1 MLKSDYIHADET
13 TLQVLK
19 VPIDTDDPS
28 KGNRKATKKSYIW
41 LRATSNNDK
50 HKIVLMNY
58 SSTRANLTPQK
69 LFDGFS
75 GYLHTDGYAGYNIV
89 SNKDDITQLACWAH
103 ARRKFTDIIKSGVST
118 KSSKKLANEVVLLI
132 KKLYKIEATIK
143 DKTVEE
149 RYTIRN
155 NESKPIID
163 EIKLWLD
170 TNFFKAQQMNTA
182 ISKAFVYLN
191 NQFNKLSVYLED
203 GKLAIDNNKAE
214 NHIRPIAIG
223 RKNWLFAASTKGAD
237 ALVNWYSII
246 ETAKANNLDP
256 YKYLC
261 HILRLLPIYKFEDK
275 NTDDLLPWNV
285 ELELD

>member
-1 MLKSDYIHADET
+1 
-13 TLQVLK
+13 
-19 VPIDTDDPS
+19 
-28 KGNRKATKKSYIW
+28 
-41 LRATSNNDK
+41 
-50 HKIVLMNY
+50 
-58 SSTRANLTPQK
+58 
-69 LFDGFS
+69 
-75 GYLHTDGYAGYNIV
+75 
-89 SNKDDITQLACWAH
+89 
-103 ARRKFTDIIKSGVST
+103 
-118 KSSKKLANEVVLLI
+118 
-132 KKLYKIEATIK
+132 
-143 DKTVEE
+143 
-149 RYTIRN
+149 
-155 NESKPIID
+155 
-163 EIKLWLD
+163 
-170 TNFFKAQQMNTA
+170 MNTA

>member
-1 MLKSDYIHADET
+1 MSCY
-13 TLQVLK
+13 
-19 VPIDTDDPS
+19 
-28 KGNRKATKKSYIW
+28 
-41 LRATSNNDK
+41 
-50 HKIVLMNY
+50 
-58 SSTRANLTPQK
+58 
-69 LFDGFS
+69 
-75 GYLHTDGYAGYNIV
+75 
-89 SNKDDITQLACWAH
+89 
-103 ARRKFTDIIKSGVST
+103 
-118 KSSKKLANEVVLLI
+118 
-132 KKLYKIEATIK
+132 K

-246 ETAKANNLDP
+246 ETAKANGS
-256 YKYLC
+256 
-261 HILRLLPIYKFEDK
+261 F
-275 NTDDLLPWNV
+275 
-285 ELELD
+285 